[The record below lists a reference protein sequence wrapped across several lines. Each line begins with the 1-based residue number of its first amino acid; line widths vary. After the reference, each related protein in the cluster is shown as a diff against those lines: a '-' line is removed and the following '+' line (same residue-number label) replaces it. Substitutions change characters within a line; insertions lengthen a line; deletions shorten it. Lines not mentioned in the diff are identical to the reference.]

1 MNSVFIIA
9 EAGVNHN
16 GDIILAYKLVDEA
29 VNAGADA
36 VKFQTAIPELTH
48 RKRNAIKADYWEK
61 MMGKQVDVLEEDK
74 KLHLPLKAFDEL
86 KIYCEKQSIEFLSSP
101 WDLPSIDKLVELDV
115 DTIKIPSAEI
125 TNYPC
130 LKKIGSLNK
139 NVIMSVGMA
148 DLNEIRASID
158 VLIEFGTTKNN
169 ITILHCNSE
178 YPTPI
183 EDVNLKAMLTLEKEF
198 GLKVG
203 YSDHTMGI
211 SVPIAAVALGAR
223 VIEKHFT
230 LDRNLRGPDH
240 KASLEPEE
248 LKLMVK
254 SIREVEKA
262 FGSKKKL
269 VSPSEKKNRD
279 VMRKSIVAKTSIKA
293 GDTFTKENITTKR
306 PGTGINPMIWNK
318 LIGKIAKNDF
328 EPDEFINNQNINK

>member
-1 MNSVFIIA
+1 MDKVYVIA

-16 GDIILAYKLVDEA
+16 GEIDLAYKLVDEA
-29 VNAGADA
+29 VSAKVDA
-36 VKFQTAIPELTH
+36 IKFQTANPELTQN
-48 RKRNAIKADYWEK
+48 KRYPIKAPYWAK
-61 MMGKQVDVLEEDK
+61 MMGKDVDLVEEDK
-74 KLHLPLKAFDEL
+74 KLHLPFDLFDGLK
-86 KIYCEKQSIEFLSSP
+86 KYCEKKNIDFISSP

-230 LDRNLRGPDH
+230 LDRNSHGPDH

-254 SIREVEKA
+254 SIREIEKA
-262 FGSKKKL
+262 LGSKGKL
-269 VSPSEKKNRD
+269 VSPSEKKNRE
-279 VMRKSIVAKTSIKA
+279 VMRKSIVAKTSIKT
-293 GDTFTKENITTKR
+293 GDTLTQDNITTKR
-306 PGTGINPMIWNK
+306 PGTGINPMNWK
-318 LIGKIAKNDF
+318 EVIGKKAKNDF
-328 EPDEFINNQNINK
+328 EPDEFITI